1 METINDEHLANLMFL
16 DPLEHMEDLP
26 FEGGDDSSYIDE
38 DESITEYTTEEE
50 DSEEDFSEEEIAPIP
65 PKAEGKRVA
74 SPITPGDQ
82 PLNKRP
88 RQSTT
93 EEVFDIAKVV
103 EAIEKNPVWK
113 MRHKAAQW
121 DKYENSLGDLLEK
134 VATMEAEACEEGK
147 KNNEFREEMRKY
159 WEEEKKRWGE
169 MKEHWEEDKKYR
181 EEEKKHREEM
191 RKFMVA
197 ISKAFG
203 VTAQDENK

>member
-1 METINDEHLANLMFL
+1 METTNDEDLANLMFL
-16 DPLEHMEDLP
+16 DPLEHMEDIP

-50 DSEEDFSEEEIAPIP
+50 DPEEDFSEEEIIPIP

-74 SPITPGDQ
+74 SPMLPGDQ

-88 RQSTT
+88 RQSTA
-93 EEVFDIAKVV
+93 EEDFDIARVV
-103 EAIEKNPVWK
+103 GAIEQNAMK
-113 MRHKAAQW
+113 MSHKAILW
-121 DKYENSLGDLLEK
+121 EEYENSLRILIEK
-134 VATMEAEACEEGK
+134 VYNMKFEAREEEDK
-147 KNNEFREEMRKY
+147 KNKKFRKETRKN
-159 WEEEKKRWGE
+159 WEEEKKRWNE
-169 MKEHWEEDKKYR
+169 MREHWEKDKKHR

-203 VTAQDENK
+203 VTA